1 MAWKT
6 VFTYYSLCQGR
17 TTDAAKLRDQKKRRE
32 KGVQENQIYPPEVT
46 QIKLFFSLSH
56 RISLPM
62 SFSLSL
68 VLLHLLLHL
77 ILSIPRLQAR
87 NISLRFMLLPLNDL
101 NRQYSLVIPLFVL
114 AFFSHLLS
122 HSHTACIFCSSDRI
136 FPFVHDF
143 PPAEKSVEWSLQR
156 LSSFSLIFIPF
167 IPLFII
173 LTFCCLVSF
182 RPSYRLPPLYVPI
195 TSSTSFTSSSSSKEN
210 KSESCFTLSIVIVF
224 IFLCK
229 KHLVL
234 LQVTLLLIQMRWTTI
249 EAVSIFLT
257 QL

>member
-68 VLLHLLLHL
+68 VLLHL

-87 NISLRFMLLPLNDL
+87 NISQVHVVAVEWLEQAIFSCNTFICSCLFFSSSFSFSHSMYILFQWSNLSVCSWLSSCREVS
-101 NRQYSLVIPLFVL
+101 RVIPAETFFL
-114 AFFSHLLS
+114 FSHL
-122 HSHTACIFCSSDRI
+122 HSVHSSLHHPHLLLFSI
-136 FPFVHDF
+136 LP
-143 PPAEKSVEWSLQR
+143 
-156 LSSFSLIFIPF
+156 SF
-167 IPLFII
+167 
-173 LTFCCLVSF
+173 
-182 RPSYRLPPLYVPI
+182 VPI
-195 TSSTSFTSSSSSKEN
+195 ASSLRPNHLINIFHVII
-210 KSESCFTLSIVIVF
+210 IVKRKQKRVV
-224 IFLCK
+224 LHPEHRYCL
-229 KHLVL
+229 HLLV
-234 LQVTLLLIQMRWTTI
+234 
-249 EAVSIFLT
+249 
-257 QL
+257 